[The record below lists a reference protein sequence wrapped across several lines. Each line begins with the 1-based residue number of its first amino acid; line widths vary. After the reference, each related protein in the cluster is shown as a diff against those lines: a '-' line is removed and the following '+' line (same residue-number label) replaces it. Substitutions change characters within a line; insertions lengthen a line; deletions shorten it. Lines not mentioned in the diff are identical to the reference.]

1 MAIICPQLPTP
12 LTHPLM
18 DARCRPI
25 SDLAVVDICDM
36 KRDLT
41 EEPLIIKKPR
51 GKWCFNLGLACSLPA
66 RSLPFLSVC
75 PVNGRR
81 EESEGPKPDQDAI

>member
-1 MAIICPQLPTP
+1 
-12 LTHPLM
+12 M
-18 DARCRPI
+18 DEHCRPI

-51 GKWCFNLGLACSLPA
+51 GKWCFNLSLALSLPA
-66 RSLPFLSVC
+66 RSLLCVCACVC
-75 PVNGRR
+75 PVKR
-81 EESEGPKPDQDAI
+81 EEFEELK